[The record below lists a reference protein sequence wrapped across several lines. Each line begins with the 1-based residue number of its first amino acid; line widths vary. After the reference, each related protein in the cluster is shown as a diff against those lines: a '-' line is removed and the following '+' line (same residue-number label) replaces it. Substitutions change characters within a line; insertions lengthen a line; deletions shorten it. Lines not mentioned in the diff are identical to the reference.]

1 MVALH
6 VKYTRGGSVET
17 SVNGKEDATLF
28 VVSMYSH
35 MSFFWEGTP
44 LTAMASEV

>member
-17 SVNGKEDATLF
+17 SVDGKEDATPF
-28 VVSMYSH
+28 FVSMYSH
-35 MSFFWEGTP
+35 MSFFWEGTL
-44 LTAMASEV
+44 LTLVASEV